1 MHGKLH
7 GTSMLH
13 RLAMKLGCAN
23 AVDTEC
29 HKGIENIAS
38 GRSIVIVIIYLR
50 HSIAISNN
58 ICGAIALSA
67 TN

>member
-1 MHGKLH
+1 
-7 GTSMLH
+7 
-13 RLAMKLGCAN
+13 MKLGCAN

-50 HSIAISNN
+50 HSIAICNN